1 MANSTGRSKVSGH
14 LELPKIIKEIKKFIK
29 MEKFCIEVRGDE
41 DDNMKEF
48 FGKRIKNYREG
59 TQNCQKWSQKGFI
72 ATREKSTA

>member
-48 FGKRIKNYREG
+48 FGKRIKKLPGRDTKLPEMVSKRIHCY
-59 TQNCQKWSQKGFI
+59 
-72 ATREKSTA
+72 